1 MIKFDYTKFFNEIDE
16 ALTIHTHSLDKKI
29 FEAPNIHNKILR
41 QFIIEKNKLMK
52 LESDLNKVFGQ
63 KFHYYRY
70 EYELKLDN
78 KDVVLFY
85 VKKDP
90 DFLKAN
96 DAFNS
101 QKLLVETIEK
111 WMKKANS
118 ITFDIKNILEYLK
131 WSSGN

>member
-1 MIKFDYTKFFNEIDE
+1 MKFDYTQFFNEIDE

-41 QFIIEKNKLMK
+41 QFTIEKNKLQK
-52 LESDLNKVFGQ
+52 LESELNKTFGE

-90 DFLKAN
+90 EFLTIN
-96 DAFNS
+96 DKFNS